1 MQAIETVNRAIFL
14 ALNATP
20 RTPHDLVAAGIFI
33 ANDAILLAPIVLAC
47 LWLMGGDE
55 RRELALRACAA
66 GFLALGINQLIGL
79 AWYHPRPFA
88 IELGHTFLPHASDS
102 SFPSDHATLLSALSF
117 AFLYGGKRQLGLFM
131 LIVDLAVAWARVF
144 IGVHFPFDMLGA
156 AIVAWFACILIKPLW
171 MIGGPFVTQASITL
185 YRKLLASPIKRGWL
199 RP

>member
-1 MQAIETVNRAIFL
+1 MQAIETINRAIFL

-20 RTPHDLVAAGIFI
+20 ATPHGLVALGIFI
-33 ANDAILLAPIVLAC
+33 ANDAILLAPIVLVC

-88 IELGHTFLPHASDS
+88 IGLGHTFLPHAPDS
-102 SFPSDHATLLSALSF
+102 SFPSDHATLLSALAF
-117 AFLYGGKRQLGLFM
+117 TFLYGGKRQSGLLM

-156 AIVAWFACILIKPLW
+156 AVVAWFACLLAKPLW
-171 MIGGPFVTQASITL
+171 MISGPFATQALIAL
-185 YRKLLASPIKRGWL
+185 YRKLLALPIKWGWL